1 MSCNCNRANPNC
13 EPCAFCT
20 PPGVT
25 NLPVCTPVDICDNS
39 PINID
44 CVTYSGQDF
53 ECLNVQNGNTL
64 ISVLLNILNVYFPE
78 EYCCALEGQLQYTTP
93 LTTTTT
99 STSTTSTTTSTTST
113 TTTLQP
119 QPACIY
125 YQVTNTN
132 LLDSSTIQY
141 VPCNSQQ
148 SIQLQVTTTVSICV
162 NNQYPIT
169 VINGTA
175 TIQNFGPC
183 STPGPTTSTTTT
195 TTLPCE
201 CGIYTIQNLSNKAAT
216 LTYTAC
222 EDDDKIFISF
232 TIAPNSTISVCA
244 CSNIL
249 GNATVSLLI
258 TGPSGACTTTP
269 TTSTTTSTSTST
281 TSTTTSTTSST
292 TTTTTVAPVCNCYT
306 IENPTTRFLGYQ
318 WTDCNESTIEN
329 STVAPETTAYRCSLD
344 TYISVSPGL
353 ILTNLGLCS
362 NIDCNPPLEIMIGTS
377 VDDLCAGGGSPITVT
392 GNNPSFC
399 NSTTFYSTAFLLL
412 TPGLYYL
419 YSGGYNVLIEAD
431 GINSTLSALSPCTQ
445 CTTTTTTG
453 APTTTTTS
461 TTSTSSTTTTT
472 TSIPFL
478 FGRRATI
485 PVPVEPNPGLVIA
498 YFDTNLLSQTL
509 FIDAQPSPSN
519 YYLCIECGSVIT
531 IMSGTPPGTI
541 TYDDLGPVDCNCIS

>member
-78 EYCCALEGQLQYTTP
+78 EYCCALEGQLQYTTAP
-93 LTTTTT
+93 TTTTT
-99 STSTTSTTTSTTST
+99 STTSTTSTTTSTTST

-119 QPACIY
+119 EPACIY

-132 LLDSSTIQY
+132 LLGSSTIQY

-148 SIQLQVTTTVSICV
+148 SIQLQVTTAVSICV

-281 TSTTTSTTSST
+281 TSTTT
-292 TTTTTVAPVCNCYT
+292 TTTVAPVCNCYT

-318 WTDCNESTIEN
+318 WTDCSERTIEN
-329 STVAPETTAYRCSLD
+329 STVAPETTAYRCSLNS
-344 TYISVSPGL
+344 YISVSPGL

-362 NIDCNPPLEIMIGTS
+362 GVFCYPPVEAMIGTS
-377 VDDLCAGGGSPITVT
+377 VEQLCGGGGSPITVT
-392 GNNPSFC
+392 GNSPIFC
-399 NSTTFYSTAFLLL
+399 NSTLFTSAQFAAL
-412 TPGLYYL
+412 P
-419 YSGGYNVLIEAD
+419 SGGYFLYNGTSIVVIEVTN
-431 GINSTLSALSPCTQ
+431 GSSTAVVGGSCIQ

-509 FIDAQPSPSN
+509 FIDAQLSPSN